1 MVTFKEGSLLFA
13 SAAVDG
19 PPAPPPTI
27 TRFLPM
33 KRLPPVTSF
42 YRKVPHVIP
51 AQKIQKYYMRYLGHC
66 KAVEIRL
73 LRKH

>member
-27 TRFLPM
+27 IRFLPM
-33 KRLPPVTSF
+33 KILPPAKSL
-42 YRKVPHVIP
+42 YRKNAAFYPHTEN
-51 AQKIQKYYMRYLGHC
+51 QKTAGNIQ
-66 KAVEIRL
+66 
-73 LRKH
+73 

>member
-1 MVTFKEGSLLFA
+1 MVTFNEGFLLFA

-42 YRKVPHVIP
+42 YRKSTALYPCTENQKP
-51 AQKIQKYYMRYLGHC
+51 AGDIEAPRSKLRGMR
-66 KAVEIRL
+66 
-73 LRKH
+73 